1 MQTITKRWAV
11 LFPIVA
17 LATIAGGCTSATAG
31 LNTVPTAA
39 SQEYQLVSGD
49 KIRISIP
56 DLQGADGEYLVD
68 QTGVVSL
75 PLIKEVKLAGLTL
88 REAEAAITQVILDRR
103 ILVRPTVTIQ
113 AIGLRPVYI
122 LGEVNR
128 PGEYNFRDG
137 LTIFSVVS
145 MAGGYTYRANT
156 KSITVTR
163 VVNGRSTTG
172 KANENTLVMPGDQV
186 RVVEKWF

>member
-1 MQTITKRWAV
+1 MHSVLKRSMSFFLMIA
-11 LFPIVA
+11 F
-17 LATIAGGCTSATAG
+17 ATATTGCTSANAG
-31 LNTVPTAA
+31 LSVVPATE
-39 SQEYQLVSGD
+39 SLEYPLASGD

-75 PLIKEVKLAGLTL
+75 PLIKAVKVAGLTL
-88 REAEAAITQVILDRR
+88 REAEAAITQVILEQK

-145 MAGGYTYRANT
+145 MAGGYTYRANS
-156 KSITVTR
+156 KSMTIIR
-163 VVNGRSTTG
+163 VVNGEATTG
-172 KANENTLVMPGDQV
+172 KADENTVVMPGDRV
-186 RVVEKWF
+186 RIMEKWF